1 MTVMP
6 PSDGRFRTSLTD
18 PLRIDEVDIPGCDG
32 RLGLTLCPGKL
43 APSAHGAPWA
53 RNVALD
59 FEVIRAWGAS
69 AVVTLLETAELA
81 DLSVAGRLGPAAR
94 AIGVDWYHLPIRD
107 GGVPSAAFEQRW
119 TWAGLRLRQLLRAG
133 RRVLI
138 HCKGGQGRA
147 GTLAAR
153 LLAEL
158 GVPAADALTQVRA
171 RRDGAIENARQ
182 ERHVLYTR
190 PISAAEDAWRSRVA
204 GCLLGG
210 ALGDALGYRVEFDS
224 VQAILDG
231 HGPAGVSDPRTG
243 DKAIVSDDT
252 QMTLF
257 TLEGLLRAA
266 GEGQPLRAAME
277 RAYLDWHDT
286 QQAEGAATVALPT
299 RLRDFAVLHARR
311 APGITCLNALAALA
325 AGRTGNA
332 RNHSK
337 GCGSVMRAAPFGC
350 WPRETTP
357 AQAFARAADCA
368 AITHAHPTALDAA
381 GALAHL
387 VAALVAGRTLAQ
399 ALDALA
405 AVLETG
411 SETARALV
419 LARELAEGDGLA
431 ELPLSCRAKLIDRL
445 CVDTSA
451 TTNSR
456 GWVAEEA
463 LAVAV
468 FASLAGRDAMDALRI
483 AANHAGDSDSTAAVC
498 GNLVGALGGIEA
510 LDLHD
515 LTALDV
521 LPAMEWLLARL
532 FSQTLTV
539 AGIASIEVPGWTAES
554 PE

>member
-6 PSDGRFRTSLTD
+6 PGENRYRTSLTD
-18 PLRIDEVDIPGCDG
+18 PLRIDEVDVPACDG
-32 RLGLTLCPGKL
+32 RVGLTFCPGKR
-43 APSAHGAPWA
+43 APSAYGPPWA
-53 RNVALD
+53 RDVALD
-59 FEVIRAWGAS
+59 FEAIHAWGAS
-69 AVVTLLETAELA
+69 AVVTLLETNEMS
-81 DLSVAGRLGPAAR
+81 DLDVDGRLEPAAR
-94 AIGVDWYHLPIRD
+94 AIGADWYHLPIRD
-107 GGVPSAAFEQRW
+107 GGVPCAAFERRW
-119 TWAGLRLRQLLRAG
+119 IWAGLRLRQWLRAG

-171 RRDGAIENARQ
+171 RRAGAIENERQ
-182 ERHVLYTR
+182 EQHVLNTR
-190 PISAAEDAWRSRVA
+190 PIVAAEDRWRSRVA

-210 ALGDALGYRVEFDS
+210 ALGDALGYRVEFDG
-224 VQAILDG
+224 VQAIVDA

-243 DKAIVSDDT
+243 DKAVVSDDT

-286 QQAEGAATVALPT
+286 QHAGGLGTVAPPT

-311 APGITCLNALAALA
+311 APGLTCLDALAALA

-387 VAALVAGRTLAQ
+387 VADLVAGRTLAQ
-399 ALDALA
+399 ALDALVA
-405 AVLETG
+405 ALAPG
-411 SETARALV
+411 SETARALA
-419 LARELAEGDGLA
+419 LARELAGRDGHADLR
-431 ELPLSCRAKLIDRL
+431 LPGRAKLIDGL
-445 CVDTSA
+445 CVDPA
-451 TTNSR
+451 PKMDSR

-468 FASLAGRDAMDALRI
+468 FASLAGRDATDALRI

-510 LDLHD
+510 LELSDLR
-515 LTALDV
+515 ALDV
-521 LPAMEWLLARL
+521 LPAVEWLLART
-532 FSQTLTV
+532 FAQPRTTAV
-539 AGIASIEVPGWTAES
+539 TEPATVPG
-554 PE
+554 

>member
-1 MTVMP
+1 MTVNP
-6 PSDGRFRTSLTD
+6 PNDRCFRTSLTD
-18 PLRIDEVDIPGCDG
+18 PLRIDEVDVPGYDG
-32 RLGLTLCPGKL
+32 RIGLTLCPGKL
-43 APSAHGAPWA
+43 APSAHGDPWA

-59 FEVIRAWGAS
+59 FELIRAWGAS
-69 AVVTLLETAELA
+69 AVVTLLETDEMS
-81 DLSVAGRLGPAAR
+81 DLSVDGRFEPAAR
-94 AIGVDWYHLPIRD
+94 AIGADWYHLPIRD

-119 TWAGLRLRQLLRAG
+119 LWAGLRLRQLLRAG
-133 RRVLI
+133 RRVVI

-158 GVPAADALTQVRA
+158 GVPAADALTRVRA

-182 ERHVLYTR
+182 ERHVLDTQ
-190 PISAAEDAWRSRVA
+190 PINAAEDAWRSRVA

-224 VQAILDG
+224 VQAILDA

-243 DKAIVSDDT
+243 DKAVVSDDT

-257 TLEGLLRAA
+257 TLEGLLRSA

-299 RLRDFAVLHARR
+299 RLRDFTVLHAQR
-311 APGITCLNALAALA
+311 APGTTSLNALAALA
-325 AGRTGNA
+325 AGRTGKA

-387 VAALVAGRTLAQ
+387 VANLVAGHTLTQ

-405 AVLETG
+405 DVLEPG

-419 LARELAEGDGLA
+419 LARELADREGLA
-431 ELPLSCRAKLIDRL
+431 ELPLPWRAKLIDRL
-445 CVDTSA
+445 RVDPSA
-451 TTNSR
+451 TMNSR

-468 FASLAGRDAMDALRI
+468 WASLAGRDATEALRF

-510 LDLHD
+510 LDLRD
-515 LTALDV
+515 LRALDV
-521 LPAMEWLLARL
+521 LPAVEWLLAKTFAQPR
-532 FSQTLTV
+532 TAAV
-539 AGIASIEVPGWTAES
+539 IEPAAALG
-554 PE
+554 